1 MQSNFFP
8 PFAFPSFK
16 GFIKT
21 HKSVARNVK
30 KTWEKE
36 INFPQ
41 PWRDLSS
48 RWSAFLIR
56 FILRRASLVR
66 LWCNFACIQTAQ
78 YMHSSSLFLCN
89 LHSQNNS
96 ISTRFFYAAAQI
108 RNNKI
113 AQSNYSLVL
122 KFYYFHFPLLRAWDC
137 RVGKIVFILK
147 KIIFAIFH
155 T

>member
-1 MQSNFFP
+1 MWKKHEKRKLIFLNF
-8 PFAFPSFK
+8 
-16 GFIKT
+16 
-21 HKSVARNVK
+21 
-30 KTWEKE
+30 EE
-36 INFPQ
+36 IFLRAEVLF
-41 PWRDLSS
+41 WLDL
-48 RWSAFLIR
+48 FLDALLSYAYDA
-56 FILRRASLVR
+56 ILLVYK
-66 LWCNFACIQTAQ
+66 QTISAQ
-78 YMHSSSLFLCN
+78 YMHSFSLFLCN

-96 ISTRFFYAAAQI
+96 ISTRSFYAAAQT